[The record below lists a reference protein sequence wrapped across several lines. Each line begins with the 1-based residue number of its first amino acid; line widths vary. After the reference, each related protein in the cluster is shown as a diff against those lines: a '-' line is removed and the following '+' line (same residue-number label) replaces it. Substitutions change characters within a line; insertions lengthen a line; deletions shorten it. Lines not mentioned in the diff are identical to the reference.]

1 MNMIFKNFEE
11 FESKLDN
18 LYDNEQYD
26 IADRIIENQIDNIC
40 KLSSLEEI
48 DQYLWFYASVAGDFE
63 SFGRFQKLCRQL
75 VSLNKIKS
83 SDLAKYEEKC
93 PADRWF

>member
-1 MNMIFKNFEE
+1 MNFNNFEE

-18 LYDNEQYD
+18 LYDNEQHN
-26 IADRIIENQIDNIC
+26 IADGIMENQIDNIC

-48 DQYLWFYASVAGDFE
+48 DQYLWFYASIAGDCE
-63 SFGRFQKLCRQL
+63 SFDRFQKLCRQL

-93 PADRWF
+93 PVNRWF

>member
-1 MNMIFKNFEE
+1 MNFNNFEE

-18 LYDNEQYD
+18 LYDNEQHN
-26 IADRIIENQIDNIC
+26 IADGIMENQIDNIC

-48 DQYLWFYASVAGDFE
+48 DQYLWFYASIAGDCE
-63 SFGRFQKLCRQL
+63 SFDRFQKLCRKL
-75 VSLNKIKS
+75 VFLNKIKS

-93 PADRWF
+93 PVNRWF

>member
-1 MNMIFKNFEE
+1 MNFNNFEE

-26 IADRIIENQIDNIC
+26 IADRIMENQIDNIF
-40 KLSSLEEI
+40 KQSSLEEI

-63 SFGRFQKLCRQL
+63 SFGRFQKLCRKL
-75 VSLNKIKS
+75 VFLNKIKS

-93 PADRWF
+93 PVNRWF

>member
-1 MNMIFKNFEE
+1 MVFNNFEE

-18 LYDNEQYD
+18 LFDNEQYD
-26 IADRIIENQIDNIC
+26 IADRIMENQIDNIC

-48 DQYLWFYASVAGDFE
+48 ERYLWFYASVAGDCE

-75 VSLNKIKS
+75 VSLNKIKL
-83 SDLAKYEEKC
+83 SDLSKYEEKGT
-93 PADRWF
+93 ANRWF

>member
-1 MNMIFKNFEE
+1 MNFNNFEE

-26 IADRIIENQIDNIC
+26 IADRIMENQIDNIF

-63 SFGRFQKLCRQL
+63 SFGRFQKLCRKL
-75 VSLNKIKS
+75 VFLNKIKS
-83 SDLAKYEEKC
+83 SDLAK
-93 PADRWF
+93 

>member
-1 MNMIFKNFEE
+1 MNFKNFEE
-11 FESKLDN
+11 FEFKLDN

-26 IADRIIENQIDNIC
+26 TDDRIMENQIDNIC

-48 DQYLWFYASVAGDFE
+48 DQYLWLYASVAGECE

-75 VSLNKIKS
+75 ASLNKIKL

-93 PADRWF
+93 PANRWF

>member
-1 MNMIFKNFEE
+1 MNFNNFEE

-26 IADRIIENQIDNIC
+26 IADRIMENQIDNIC

-48 DQYLWFYASVAGDFE
+48 DQYLWCYASVAGDCE
-63 SFGRFQKLCRQL
+63 SFGRVQKLCRKL
-75 VSLNKIKS
+75 VSSNKIKS

-93 PADRWF
+93 PANRWF

>member
-1 MNMIFKNFEE
+1 MIFKNFEE
-11 FESKLDN
+11 FESILDE
-18 LYDNEQYD
+18 LLDNEQYEV
-26 IADRIIENQIDNIC
+26 ADGIMENQIDNIC

-48 DQYLWFYASVAGDFE
+48 DQYLWFYASVAGDCE

-93 PADRWF
+93 PVNRWF

>member
-1 MNMIFKNFEE
+1 MNFNNFEE

-26 IADRIIENQIDNIC
+26 IADRIMENQIDNIC

-63 SFGRFQKLCRQL
+63 SFGRFQKLCRKL
-75 VSLNKIKS
+75 VCLNKIKS

-93 PADRWF
+93 PANRWF

>member
-1 MNMIFKNFEE
+1 MNFNNFEE

-18 LYDNEQYD
+18 LYANEQYD
-26 IADRIIENQIDNIC
+26 IADRIMENQIDNIC

-48 DQYLWFYASVAGDFE
+48 DQYLWFYASVAGDCE
-63 SFGRFQKLCRQL
+63 SFGRFQQLCRQL

-93 PADRWF
+93 PVNRWF